1 MNYVVRILD
10 SNGELGKE
18 RIMFNAVR
26 ILDNNGNL
34 KKVIKSKILS
44 QRHWKEFPD
53 YLKTKRRSKNN
64 FNAYNKAKIGCDSI
78 RLKNY

>member
-10 SNGELGKE
+10 LNGKLKKE

-26 ILDNNGNL
+26 ILDSKGNL

-44 QRHWKEFPD
+44 QKHWEGFSD
-53 YLKTKRRSKNN
+53 YLKTKHKRKNK
-64 FNAYNKAKIGCDSI
+64 FNAPGKEKTVAV
-78 RLKNY
+78 

>member
-10 SNGELGKE
+10 INGKLGRE
-18 RIMFNAVR
+18 RIMFNEVR

-44 QRHWKEFPD
+44 KQYWKQFPET
-53 YLKTKRRSKNN
+53 LKKKGIRKNT
-64 FNAYNKAKIGCDSI
+64 FNTHDNNQKSLELV
-78 RLKNY
+78 RF

>member
-10 SNGELGKE
+10 INGKLQRE
-18 RIMFNAVR
+18 RIMFNEVR

-44 QRHWKEFPD
+44 KRYWQQFPETF
-53 YLKTKRRSKNN
+53 KKRGVRKSTFNVYDCNKKNLDLVG
-64 FNAYNKAKIGCDSI
+64 F
-78 RLKNY
+78 

>member
-64 FNAYNKAKIGCDSI
+64 FNAYNKAKI
-78 RLKNY
+78 

>member
-10 SNGELGKE
+10 RNGKLGRE
-18 RIMFNAVR
+18 RVMFNEVR

-44 QRHWKEFPD
+44 KQYWKQFPETLKKKGVRKSTFND
-53 YLKTKRRSKNN
+53 YNC
-64 FNAYNKAKIGCDSI
+64 NKKCLDLVGF
-78 RLKNY
+78 

>member
-10 SNGELGKE
+10 INGKLRRE
-18 RIMFNAVR
+18 RIMFNEVR

-44 QRHWKEFPD
+44 KRYWKQFPKTLKKKGIRKNTFNIHD
-53 YLKTKRRSKNN
+53 YNQKSLDLVR
-64 FNAYNKAKIGCDSI
+64 F
-78 RLKNY
+78 